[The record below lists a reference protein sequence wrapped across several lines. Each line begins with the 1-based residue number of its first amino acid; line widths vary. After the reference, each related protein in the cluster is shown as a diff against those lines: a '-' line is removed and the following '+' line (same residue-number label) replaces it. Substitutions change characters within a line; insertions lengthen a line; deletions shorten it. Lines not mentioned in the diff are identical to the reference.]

1 MSFQLNKTLTD
12 LLKYYIILKAIHIF
26 YKMTT
31 KYGPISNLISRKT
44 SLLDTFSTSSPN
56 KSNRSTWAA
65 VTGASSGIGRAY
77 ALALASQGFN
87 LILIARRRER
97 LLALATHLKDTYN
110 VETHIVVSDL
120 SKLNSTNTK
129 DLVDQITKSD
139 IYSNRNI
146 VSNLDVGILICN
158 AGISDVNYSF
168 TNEPI
173 HRTEAMVMTN
183 CTSLALLVHEFLP
196 RLEQRMTRSSSNFTC
211 TSSAIITSGALNS
224 DLPLVSNS
232 LSSGT
237 KAFVRNFTLSV
248 NETTPVEMLCGHPL
262 AVESEI
268 LEVKSDGFWI
278 LNAKDYVT
286 GVLNTLRKGG
296 TRETYSVWQHELIH
310 ESLLL
315 WPTIV
320 ILKGS
325 RACTKWFADMVS
337 KE

>member
-26 YKMTT
+26 FKMTT

-129 DLVDQITKSD
+129 DLVDQITNSD
-139 IYSNRNI
+139 IYSIRNI
-146 VSNLDVGILICN
+146 VSTY
-158 AGISDVNYSF
+158 AHF
-168 TNEPI
+168 
-173 HRTEAMVMTN
+173 M
-183 CTSLALLVHEFLP
+183 
-196 RLEQRMTRSSSNFTC
+196 
-211 TSSAIITSGALNS
+211 S
-224 DLPLVSNS
+224 DLGPTSFIY
-232 LSSGT
+232 T
-237 KAFVRNFTLSV
+237 HIYIYIYK
-248 NETTPVEMLCGHPL
+248 
-262 AVESEI
+262 
-268 LEVKSDGFWI
+268 LEVY
-278 LNAKDYVT
+278 LNVKYEIT
-286 GVLNTLRKGG
+286 
-296 TRETYSVWQHELIH
+296 ELF
-310 ESLLL
+310 E
-315 WPTIV
+315 
-320 ILKGS
+320 K
-325 RACTKWFADMVS
+325 
-337 KE
+337 